1 MNIIVNV
8 SKTWGIG
15 KDGDLLFHIKEDMK
29 FFKETTINN
38 VVVMGR
44 KTLDS
49 LPGGKPLKDRVNI
62 VLTRNKNFYRDGVVV
77 VHSID
82 ELLGE
87 IKKYDKEIFV
97 MGGGEIYNML
107 LPYCKKAY
115 ITKVDSD
122 KEADTFFVNLDEDD
136 TWKRESQ
143 SDIMGEKLKYRFVV
157 YNNIEI

>member
-8 SKTWGIG
+8 SRTWGIG
-15 KDGDLLFHIKEDMK
+15 KDGDLLFHIKGDMK

-49 LPGGKPLKDRVNI
+49 LPNGLPLKDRVNI
-62 VLTRNKNFYRDGVVV
+62 VITRNRDFRRDGVVV
-77 VHSID
+77 VHSVD
-82 ELLGE
+82 ELLEE
-87 IKKYDKEIFV
+87 IKKYNTEIFV
-97 MGGGEIYNML
+97 IGGGEIYNML
-107 LPYCKKAY
+107 LPYCDKAY

-136 TWKRESQ
+136 TWKAESQ

-157 YNNIEI
+157 YNKLK